1 MALLAPF
8 HAAIILKD
16 TNVKL
21 VIFDLDNT
29 LIAGDSDHAWGEF
42 LISKELVDPIVY
54 AQKNDHFYLQYQQQ
68 TLDIHE
74 YQAFVLA
81 PLIKLDH
88 QTKQALH
95 DEFMQTVVADLR
107 LEKSD
112 KLIKKHTDAGD
123 KLIIITATNSFIS
136 APIGKW
142 LGIDIVIATDPEI
155 VDGKFTGKLSGTP
168 CFQAGKI
175 TRLNEWLAG
184 QNQEQN
190 TIEITFYSDSINDL
204 PLLEHVDHPVAVD
217 PDDSLRTHAIA
228 KNWPI
233 LSLRD

>member
-1 MALLAPF
+1 
-8 HAAIILKD
+8 
-16 TNVKL
+16 VKL

-42 LISKELVDPIVY
+42 LISKKMVDPIEH
-54 AQKNDHFYLQYQQQ
+54 AQQNDHFYLQYQQQ
-68 TLDIHE
+68 TLNIHE

-95 DEFMQTVVADLR
+95 AEFMQTVIADLR

-112 KLIKKHTDAGD
+112 KLIKKHQDAGN
-123 KLIIITATNSFIS
+123 KLIIITATNSFIA

-155 VDGKFTGKLSGTP
+155 IDGQFTGKLSGTP
-168 CFQAGKI
+168 CFQEGKI
-175 TRLNEWLAG
+175 TRLNEWLT
-184 QNQEQN
+184 EQKQK
-190 TIEITFYSDSINDL
+190 TTEITFYSDSINDL
-204 PLLEHVDHPVAVD
+204 PLLKHADHPVAVD
-217 PDDSLRTHAIA
+217 PDDLLRSHAIA
-228 KNWPI
+228 QNWPVI
-233 LSLRD
+233 SLRD